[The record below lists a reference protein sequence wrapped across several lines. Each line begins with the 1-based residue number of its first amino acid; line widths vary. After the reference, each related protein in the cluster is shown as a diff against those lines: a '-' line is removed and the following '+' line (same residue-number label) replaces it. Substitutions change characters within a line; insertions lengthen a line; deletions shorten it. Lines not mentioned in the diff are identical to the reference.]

1 MENINR
7 IYQYFQRQQGFSKVL
22 SYDFALGRL
31 CVAKE
36 DSWRGISPS
45 NLNSDF
51 NPEPPIFSAK
61 FANCDGYRHILAIAN
76 EDGKIALQDTT
87 KRNYDRT
94 EKSLSAPQYHNN
106 AVFDLEWAPGQMRF
120 VSASGDHSACLWDV
134 TDSDIRKINS
144 FEAHTRSVKTAAF
157 RKHDPSVFA
166 SGGRDGAIIVWDT
179 RADLTSFD
187 LTRIASRPENRICS
201 GHVGGPATPIS
212 TRRRLHTKVPTNTPS
227 SSSVTGLVFQDT
239 NTLISCGA
247 GDGII
252 KVWDLR
258 RNYTT
263 FKKEPLP
270 KYSLP
275 YAGTS
280 TFKGYTNL
288 IANAAGTHLYAN
300 CMDNTIYCY
309 NICSYSP
316 QPLARYKG
324 LLNGTFY
331 IKSCLSPDGK
341 YLASGSS
348 DEKAYIW
355 NLDYPNEPLISLS
368 GHNVEVTCVAW
379 GATHDCPL
387 VTCSDDARHK
397 IWRIG
402 PSKLTAQEL
411 FDNYC
416 GYAEYVMKLPSHLQ
430 KHEPKISEN
439 TPKSTKQHIHDP
451 MNQKP
456 VSTAKRS
463 LNALL
468 NDVSQEMEYIQLVK
482 RPKLLEGCGR
492 RLFGYNVSNE
502 ADIASTSTAAVHLNG
517 NVLYKEE
524 RQQATILEKEEVLN
538 CVALSPSTRENSPT
552 MATTPPPLH
561 NIPCNS
567 LSPSSPPSL
576 INSPTSNL
584 PNYVLDGEA
593 PHLGIMSP
601 KRPLQVKV
609 DWLTKLRK
617 QKQMMSKLNL
627 TLTERIQN
635 CQDANANASLNII
648 THGDENTTI
657 TSPRVQHLKHAEAS
671 PRSAITP
678 RRRLSHCNH
687 YYAGSGGNSPNSSP
701 RTLSSTR
708 RNSETTLLR
717 FFSVQRNNSLTAAAT
732 NADELRTS
740 KSTLTAAAK

>member
-7 IYQYFQRQQGFSKVL
+7 IYQYFQRQHGFSKVL
-22 SYDFALGRL
+22 SYDFALERL

-36 DSWRGISPS
+36 DSWLGISPS

-61 FANCDGYRHILAIAN
+61 FANCEGYRHILAIAN
-76 EDGKIALQDTT
+76 EDGKIALQDIT
-87 KRNYDRT
+87 KRNYTRT
-94 EKSLSAPQYHNN
+94 EKSLAAPQCHNN
-106 AVFDLEWAPGQMRF
+106 AVFDLEWAPGEMRF

-134 TDSDIRKINS
+134 TESDIRKINS

-166 SGGRDGAIIVWDT
+166 SGGRDGAIIIWDT
-179 RADLTSFD
+179 RANFVSLDLTVM
-187 LTRIASRPENRICS
+187 ASRPENRIHS
-201 GHVGGPATPIS
+201 GHVGGPGTPVS
-212 TRRRLHTKVPTNTPS
+212 NRRRLHAKVQTNTP

-239 NTLISCGA
+239 NTLISSGA

-288 IANAAGTHLYAN
+288 IANTAGTHLYAN

-309 NICSYSP
+309 NICSYSS

-355 NLDYPNEPLISLS
+355 NLNYPSEPLISLS
-368 GHNVEVTCVAW
+368 GHNAEVTCVAW

-402 PSKLTAQEL
+402 PSELTTQEL
-411 FDNYC
+411 LENYC
-416 GYAEYVMKLPSHLQ
+416 GNAEYVRKFPKHLW
-430 KHEPKISEN
+430 KDGPKISDN
-439 TPKSTKQHIHDP
+439 TPKSTKQHIQEL
-451 MNQKP
+451 MSQKP
-456 VSTAKRS
+456 ASTAKRS
-463 LNALL
+463 LNDLL
-468 NDVSQEMEYIQLVK
+468 NDVSQGMEYIQLVK
-482 RPKLLEGCGR
+482 RPRLLEGCGR
-492 RLFGYNVSNE
+492 RLFGCNSLTD
-502 ADIASTSTAAVHLNG
+502 ADIASTSAVAAHLNV
-517 NVLYKEE
+517 NVLQKEE
-524 RQQATILEKEEVLN
+524 RQQSTMLEKEELLDTVR
-538 CVALSPSTRENSPT
+538 LSPPRENSPIRT
-552 MATTPPPLH
+552 TTPPQRW
-561 NIPCNS
+561 NVPCGS
-567 LSPSSPPSL
+567 LSPNSPPSVT
-576 INSPTSNL
+576 NSPTSNL
-584 PNYVLDGEA
+584 PNYVLNGEA
-593 PHLGIMSP
+593 PHLSIMSP
-601 KRPLQVKV
+601 KRPLKVKV

-617 QKQMMSKLNL
+617 QKQMISKRGP
-627 TLTERIQN
+627 TLTEKIQN
-635 CQDANANASLNII
+635 CQDTNVNATLNVI
-648 THGDENTTI
+648 TSTEETTTI
-657 TSPRVQHLKHAEAS
+657 TSPRVQNLRRTEGN
-671 PRSAITP
+671 AITP

-687 YYAGSGGNSPNSSP
+687 PYVSGGNSPNSSP
-701 RTLSSTR
+701 RALSASR

-717 FFSVQRNNSLTAAAT
+717 FFSVQRNNSLTT
-732 NADELRTS
+732 TSVNSGELRS
-740 KSTLTAAAK
+740 ANGTLTAAAK